1 MSHNADQFPIQNL
14 VAQSAVAVQEMLDT
28 ILAIPRDSE
37 SRLLN
42 AMRYASLGNGKRI
55 RPFLAVQSGRLFDVP
70 ESQLLRSAAAIELIH
85 CYSLIHDDLPAMDN
99 DDMRRGKPSC
109 HIKFDEATAI
119 LAGDAL
125 QAIAY
130 EVLADPETHRN
141 SDIRT
146 ALIKG
151 LAVASGSR
159 GMVEGQMIDLVS
171 EHNVINVSTLTK
183 MQRLKTGALISFS
196 CESGAIIGGA
206 SDNAKTALL
215 NFSYDLGLAF
225 QITDDLL
232 DELGSAE
239 IMGKATQ
246 KDAAAGKATF
256 VTLLGVKEAQNKAK
270 LLIEQSITHL
280 DIFGKKAAHLRSLA
294 KFVVERQT

>member
-1 MSHNADQFPIQNL
+1 MSHSPDQLSIQNL
-14 VAQSAVAVQEMLDT
+14 VAQSAVAVQEILDK
-28 ILAIPRDSE
+28 ILAVPRDFE
-37 SRLLN
+37 SQLLN

-55 RPFLAVQSGRLFDVP
+55 RPFLAVESGLLFDVP
-70 ESQLLRSAAAIELIH
+70 ESQLLRTAAAIELIH

-109 HIKFDEATAI
+109 HIKFGEATAI

-130 EVLADPETHRN
+130 EVLADPGTNPN

-159 GMVEGQMIDLVS
+159 GMVEGQMIDLLS
-171 EHNVINVSTLTK
+171 EHSVINVSTLTK

-206 SDNAKTALL
+206 SEEARKGLL

-225 QITDDLL
+225 QIKDDLL

-270 LLIEQSITHL
+270 LLIEQSISHL

-294 KFVVERQT
+294 GYIVERET

>member
-1 MSHNADQFPIQNL
+1 MIHSADQLPIQNL
-14 VAQSAVAVQEMLDT
+14 VAQSAVAVTELLDR
-28 ILAIPRDSE
+28 ILAVPRDSE

-55 RPFLAVQSGRLFDVP
+55 RPFLVVESGRLFDVP

-130 EVLADPETHRN
+130 EVLADPGTHPN
-141 SDIRT
+141 SDVRT

-151 LAVASGSR
+151 LAEASGSR
-159 GMVEGQMIDLVS
+159 GMVEGQMIDLLS
-171 EHNVINVSTLTK
+171 EHNLIDVSTLTK

-196 CESGAIIGGA
+196 CESAAIIGGA
-206 SDNAKTALL
+206 SDDAKNALL
-215 NFSYDLGLAF
+215 NFSYNLGLAF

-239 IMGKATQ
+239 IVGKATQ

-256 VTLLGVKEAQNKAK
+256 VTLLGVIEAQNKAK
-270 LLIEQSITHL
+270 LLIEQSLTHL
-280 DIFGKKAAHLRSLA
+280 DMFGKKAAHLRSLA
-294 KFVVERQT
+294 KYVVERQT

>member
-1 MSHNADQFPIQNL
+1 MIHSADQLPIQNL
-14 VAQSAVAVQEMLDT
+14 VAHSAVSVTELLDR
-28 ILAIPRDSE
+28 ILAVPRDSE

-55 RPFLAVQSGRLFDVP
+55 RPFLVVESGRLFDVP

-130 EVLADPETHRN
+130 EVLADPGTHPN
-141 SDIRT
+141 SEIRT

-151 LAVASGSR
+151 LAAASGSR
-159 GMVEGQMIDLVS
+159 GMVEGQMIDLLS
-171 EHNVINVSTLTK
+171 EHNLIDVSTLTK

-196 CESGAIIGGA
+196 CESAAIIGGA
-206 SDNAKTALL
+206 SDDAKNALL
-215 NFSYDLGLAF
+215 NFSYNLGLAF

-239 IMGKATQ
+239 IVGKATQ
-246 KDAAAGKATF
+246 KDAAAGKASF
-256 VTLLGVKEAQNKAK
+256 VTLLGVIEAQNKAK
-270 LLIEQSITHL
+270 LLIEQSLTHL
-280 DIFGKKAAHLRSLA
+280 DMFGKKAAHLRSLA
-294 KFVVERQT
+294 KYVVERQT